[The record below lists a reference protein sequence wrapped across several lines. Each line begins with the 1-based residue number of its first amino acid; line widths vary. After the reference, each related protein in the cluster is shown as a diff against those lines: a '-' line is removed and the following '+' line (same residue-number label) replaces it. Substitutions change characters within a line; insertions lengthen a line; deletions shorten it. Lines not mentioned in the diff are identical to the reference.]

1 MKPIDMTMRYSR
13 NPHARNASLPTPFR
27 RDVAAISDAR
37 SLFTEMANT
46 YGR

>member
-1 MKPIDMTMRYSR
+1 MKRIDMTLRYSR
-13 NPHARNASLPTPFR
+13 HPHAESASLPTPFR
-27 RDVAAISDAR
+27 RDVAAIVDAR